1 MTEKEFVALLA
12 IEGKQLEVGEG
23 LRQVGTVAE
32 EGFYA
37 EVTQGIWGIYAESG
51 FYKRRRD
58 AVQNLIKKYY
68 NRANNR

>member
-12 IEGKQLEVGEG
+12 IEGKQLEVGKGE
-23 LRQVGTVAE
+23 RRVGDFRE

-37 EVTQGIWGIYAESG
+37 EVVQGIWGIYAESG

-58 AVQNLIKKYY
+58 AIQNLIKKYY
-68 NRANNR
+68 NRANN